1 MSLIIED
8 ESELTINIDYEKI
21 ADRVINEALDYEK
34 CPYEVELN
42 LLLNSN
48 ENIRKINNE
57 YRNIDSPTDVL
68 SFPMIEYEKPSD
80 FSKLEDST
88 LDNFNPET
96 GELIL
101 GDIIISVPK
110 IVEQAEKYG
119 HSTERE
125 FAFLVVHSMLHLFGY
140 DHMEANDAKIMEAK
154 QEEILN
160 KLEIFR

>member
-21 ADRVINEALDYEK
+21 ADRVINVALDYEK

-42 LLLNSN
+42 LLLTSN

>member
-42 LLLNSN
+42 LLLTSN

-80 FSKLEDST
+80 FSKLEDNT

>member
-1 MSLIIED
+1 M
-8 ESELTINIDYEKI
+8 
-21 ADRVINEALDYEK
+21 
-34 CPYEVELN
+34 N
-42 LLLNSN
+42 LLLTSN

-80 FSKLEDST
+80 FSKLEDNT

-125 FAFLVVHSMLHLFGY
+125 FAFLVVHSILHLFGY
-140 DHMEANDAKIMEAK
+140 DNMEANDAKIMEAK